1 MLRTSSFLFIFII
14 VGCACSAQNRGVEPT
29 NNKLIIELNY
39 ISPVSTKLSFEGG
52 ANTITGNHT
61 QRKPIPQFSL
71 AVSGKVYQYLFL
83 KTALGTSNVHHLL
96 DVRFQGSAGSNPSTQ
111 TVFANYRAGYV
122 YFSLLPEIRIS
133 ESSQT
138 LTFYFNTGPS
148 YYVCTNNELYGGY
161 VGAVFNEIEMAS
173 QLKGHSFAWDI
184 NAGVDFRYKV
194 VGLNI
199 GFGYTSVSPQTS
211 LGANSNVPSLGF
223 RQLKVGLG
231 ISYHL

>member
-133 ESSQT
+133 ESS
-138 LTFYFNTGPS
+138 
-148 YYVCTNNELYGGY
+148 
-161 VGAVFNEIEMAS
+161 
-173 QLKGHSFAWDI
+173 
-184 NAGVDFRYKV
+184 
-194 VGLNI
+194 
-199 GFGYTSVSPQTS
+199 
-211 LGANSNVPSLGF
+211 
-223 RQLKVGLG
+223 
-231 ISYHL
+231 

>member
-1 MLRTSSFLFIFII
+1 MNRSIVFFLSFFSMMNISFSQSKII
-14 VGCACSAQNRGVEPT
+14 TDPSD
-29 NNKLIIELNY
+29 KLIIELNY
-39 ISPVSTKLSFEGG
+39 ISPVSTKLSLEGG

-83 KTALGTSNVHHLL
+83 KTALGTSNIHHLL

-133 ESSQT
+133 ESLQT

-161 VGAVFNEIEMAS
+161 VGTVFNEIEMAS

-223 RQLKVGLG
+223 RQLKVSLG